1 MTRTAETTSQIMAS
15 VSNAN
20 TRPELA
26 LRAALH
32 RRGLRYRVHRRM
44 LGTPDIAFVAA
55 RVAVFV
61 DGDYWHGNA
70 WRTRGYADFD
80 SYYARG
86 NNGVFWA
93 DKIRRNIE
101 RDSQVTQGLLG
112 EGWCVIRVWETDLS
126 SDLNGV
132 TDRIERIVRDRTAA

>member
-1 MTRTAETTSQIMAS
+1 MTRTAEVTSRIMAS
-15 VSNAN
+15 VPNAN

-26 LRAALH
+26 LRSALH

-44 LGTPDIAFVAA
+44 LGKPDITFVAP

-86 NNGVFWA
+86 ENGAFWA
-93 DKIRRNIE
+93 DKIRRNTE
-101 RDSQVTQGLLG
+101 RDRHVTEGLSAD
-112 EGWCVIRVWETDLS
+112 GWCVIRVWETDLTTQL
-126 SDLNGV
+126 DAIV
-132 TDRIERIVRDRTAA
+132 DRIEAAVRDRTP

>member
-1 MTRTAETTSQIMAS
+1 MTRTAEVTSRIMAS
-15 VSNAN
+15 VPNAN
-20 TRPELA
+20 TKPERR
-26 LRAALH
+26 LRSELH

-44 LGTPDIAFVAA
+44 LGKPDITFVGA

-86 NNGVFWA
+86 ENGAFWA
-93 DKIRRNIE
+93 AKIRRNID
-101 RDSQVTQGLLG
+101 RDRHVTEGLRAD
-112 EGWCVIRVWETDLS
+112 GWCVIRVWETAMAV
-126 SDLNGV
+126 DLNEV
-132 TDRIERIVRDRTAA
+132 AERIEREVRNRTA

>member
-1 MTRTAETTSQIMAS
+1 MTRTAEVTSRIMAS
-15 VSNAN
+15 VPNAN

-26 LRAALH
+26 LRSALH

-44 LGTPDIAFVAA
+44 LGKPDITFVAP

-86 NNGVFWA
+86 ENGAFWA
-93 DKIRRNIE
+93 DKIRRNLE
-101 RDSQVTQGLLG
+101 RDRHVTEGLSAD
-112 EGWCVIRVWETDLS
+112 GWCVIRVWETNLTAQ
-126 SDLNGV
+126 LNAIV
-132 TDRIERIVRDRTAA
+132 DRIEAAVRDRTP

>member
-1 MTRTAETTSQIMAS
+1 MIRSAKVTSRIMAS
-15 VSNAN
+15 IPNSN
-20 TRPELA
+20 TRPERA
-26 LRAALH
+26 LRSALH

-44 LGTPDIAFVAA
+44 LGTPDIAFVAP

-86 NNGVFWA
+86 ENGAFWA

-101 RDSQVTQGLLG
+101 RDNVVTAGLSAD
-112 EGWCVIRVWETDLS
+112 GWCVLRVWETDLTA
-126 SDLNGV
+126 DLEGV
-132 TDRIERIVRDRTAA
+132 ADCIERVVRDRLR

>member
-1 MTRTAETTSQIMAS
+1 MAS
-15 VSNAN
+15 VRNAN
-20 TRPELA
+20 TGPERA
-26 LRAALH
+26 LRSALH

-44 LGTPDIAFVAA
+44 LGKPDITFVASK
-55 RVAVFV
+55 VAIFV

-86 NNGVFWA
+86 ENGAFWA

-101 RDSQVTQGLLG
+101 RDSHVTEGLRAD
-112 EGWCVIRVWETDLS
+112 GWWVIRVWESDIATDL
-126 SDLNGV
+126 DGIA
-132 TDRIERIVRDRTAA
+132 DRIDTFVRHRSAT